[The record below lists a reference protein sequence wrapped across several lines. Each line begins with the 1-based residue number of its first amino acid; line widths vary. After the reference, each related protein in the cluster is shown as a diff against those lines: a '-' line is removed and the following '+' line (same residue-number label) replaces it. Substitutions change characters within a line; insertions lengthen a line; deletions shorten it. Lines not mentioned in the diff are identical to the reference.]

1 MSWVGMRY
9 KKGKPHLLTKR
20 FFVFNLSFQ
29 DVSEIRCLV
38 LRTEHRHTK
47 LCWVPSSP
55 SGYLPS
61 KTISVSL
68 NFYHTDMMV
77 RGSCY
82 FVCSGSKEE
91 AWKIGNTCLLEA
103 ATRYIQRLL
112 QEDRILFYFSF
123 RTKHCHWIWQF
134 LHGFPYA
141 TAGCRSQFRL
151 HITLNSRENFGT
163 KIKQIQ
169 GLTAQ

>member
-112 QEDRILFYFSF
+112 QEDRILFYSHSEQNTATESDSF
-123 RTKHCHWIWQF
+123 CMYFHMLLQAAEVSFAYT
-134 LHGFPYA
+134 
-141 TAGCRSQFRL
+141 
-151 HITLNSRENFGT
+151 
-163 KIKQIQ
+163 
-169 GLTAQ
+169 